1 MDEIRRIV
9 VNDLELLD
17 EVNDVFL
24 QMRGKLFRPTLLLLV
39 NEVGGRPH
47 PDALS
52 LAAVVEL
59 VHLATLVHD
68 DAVDHSVLRR
78 GLPTINHLWNH
89 QVAIISGDYL
99 YTRSVV
105 ELARLERM
113 DAIQSLARAA
123 NEMTVGEL
131 RQLTSYDAL
140 EFTED
145 DYRRLIASKT
155 ASLMSAACEIG
166 ALVGPSEYRDAF
178 RRYGHAL
185 GMAFQVADDLLDYD
199 GSEELTGKPVGHDL
213 RERKV
218 TLPLVHALRQV
229 TEAER
234 ARVRASSPASTPPT
248 RRSGRSSRSSAAR
261 EAGLRPFRGPALRRR
276 GPDCPGRGGGRPGEP
291 WTHSTRPSNTP
302 LSAVADAGVH
312 FDPRERMLLE
322 NRNRRGARWGG
333 RWSWGSSSEGSS
345 PASPRTSFP
354 TAPPVTFSSPRWR
367 RRSGPFRGGPG
378 GRGIDAGAPGPHLN
392 VLTLVGVG
400 LVPSWRG
407 P

>member
-1 MDEIRRIV
+1 MTQLSSSPPAARPPSRLARIQDPVQERLDGVMDEIRRIV
-9 VNDLELLD
+9 VNDLDLLD
-17 EVNDVFL
+17 DVNDVFL

-47 PDALS
+47 PDALP

-166 ALVGPSEYRDAF
+166 ALVGPSEYREAF

-234 ARVRASSPASTPPT
+234 SRVRDFFTRVDPT
-248 RRSGRSSRSSAAR
+248 DEEIGEIVQIVRRTGGLDYARSEARRYADEARAALGSVGATGAAMDSLHAAI
-261 EAGLRPFRGPALRRR
+261 EYAIERRR
-276 GPDCPGRGGGRPGEP
+276 
-291 WTHSTRPSNTP
+291 
-302 LSAVADAGVH
+302 
-312 FDPRERMLLE
+312 
-322 NRNRRGARWGG
+322 
-333 RWSWGSSSEGSS
+333 
-345 PASPRTSFP
+345 
-354 TAPPVTFSSPRWR
+354 
-367 RRSGPFRGGPG
+367 
-378 GRGIDAGAPGPHLN
+378 
-392 VLTLVGVG
+392 
-400 LVPSWRG
+400 
-407 P
+407 

>member
-1 MDEIRRIV
+1 LDGVMDEIRRIV
-9 VNDLELLD
+9 VNDLDLLD
-17 EVNDVFL
+17 DVNDVFL

-47 PDALS
+47 PDALP

-166 ALVGPSEYRDAF
+166 ALVGPSEYREAF

-234 ARVRASSPASTPPT
+234 SRVRDFFTRVDPT
-248 RRSGRSSRSSAAR
+248 DEEIGEIVQIVRRTGGLDYARSEARRYADEARAALGSVGATGAAMDSLHAAI
-261 EAGLRPFRGPALRRR
+261 EYAIERRR
-276 GPDCPGRGGGRPGEP
+276 
-291 WTHSTRPSNTP
+291 
-302 LSAVADAGVH
+302 
-312 FDPRERMLLE
+312 
-322 NRNRRGARWGG
+322 
-333 RWSWGSSSEGSS
+333 
-345 PASPRTSFP
+345 
-354 TAPPVTFSSPRWR
+354 
-367 RRSGPFRGGPG
+367 
-378 GRGIDAGAPGPHLN
+378 
-392 VLTLVGVG
+392 
-400 LVPSWRG
+400 
-407 P
+407 